1 MYNYVLLLKLQ
12 WIRKVAVLCFWNYD
26 DVYCTTGTIGCKY
39 MYLIVIVRQHNFKV
53 SLFWFYDAITM
64 CDGVVMREIVVPF
77 TN

>member
-12 WIRKVAVLCFWNYD
+12 WIQKVAVLCFWNYN
-26 DVYCTTGTIGCKY
+26 DVYCTIGTIY
-39 MYLIVIVRQHNFKV
+39 MYLIVKVRLHNFKV
-53 SLFWFYDAITM
+53 SPFWFCDAITM